1 MATNVSKGDYITK
14 RLQDKENLVD
24 LLSTA
29 LYGNFWAGAY
39 TKDEYKELINP
50 DSECIEENWADVL
63 LGGGKLTITD
73 CEEDEEFDIDL
84 PKLAKAI
91 RKIREVEPEIYARV
105 IKFDGSADMIDADC
119 VIQYAVFGEWVYG

>member
-1 MATNVSKGDYITK
+1 MATKVLKGDYITK

-39 TKDEYKELINP
+39 TKDEYKDLIKP
-50 DSECIEENWADVL
+50 DSECIEDEWADIL

-84 PKLAKAI
+84 PTIAKAI
-91 RKIREVEPEIYARV
+91 RKVRKEEPEIYARV
-105 IKFDGSADMIDADC
+105 IKFDGDADMIDADC
-119 VIQYAVFGEWVYG
+119 VLQYAVFGEWVYG